1 VPGGPP
7 LSREQL
13 VAELA
18 ELKQQEQDLYDQLA
32 ALEKEKADA
41 AANLDEVRKAR
52 EEEERAKQQESGE
65 EGGGLVADVLGSIG
79 KT

>member
-1 VPGGPP
+1 MPGGPP

-32 ALEKEKADA
+32 ALEMEKADA
-41 AANLDEVRKAR
+41 AAKLDEVRKAR
-52 EEEERAKQQESGE
+52 EEEERAKKVESGE